1 MERSAIVSIFENHVY
16 PSKKI
21 LCLPKFFA
29 FFGAKIG
36 ALSIS
41 LTTWE
46 FCPTFLPFLEPKSE
60 HFYHLPQ
67 KNFAQFFCLFWS
79 QNQSTFYIT
88 YYIGILPKFFAF
100 FGAKIGALTTEEF
113 CPNFL
118 PFLEPK
124 LEHFLLLTIPY
135 FAQIFAIFGAKIRAL
150 STAD

>member
-1 MERSAIVSIFENHVY
+1 MFLIKRWSEAESFTIFENYVY

-21 LCLPKFFA
+21 LGLPKFFA

-41 LTTWE
+41 LTTEE
-46 FCPTFLPFLEPKSE
+46 FCPNYLPFLEPKLE
-60 HFYHLPQ
+60 HLLQ
-67 KNFAQFFCLFWS
+67 RNFALIFCLFWS
-79 QNQSTFYIT
+79 QNRST
-88 YYIGILPKFFAF
+88 YYRGILPKFFAF
-100 FGAKIGALTTEEF
+100 FGAKIEALTTEEF